1 MDDGQKG
8 KMRSILRNKDLARL
22 GDSFVNLVYSTAKTK
37 ACGRPVGEKV
47 PDRVLSQA
55 LEIAKLPV
63 PMRLT
68 HGERGDVVEAVLAYA
83 WMHNM
88 LPLEEAVAI
97 LYTTISGAEYE
108 SRSLEREMSA
118 RAFSK
123 LIKVAVDRIEGAD
136 AYG

>member
-1 MDDGQKG
+1 
-8 KMRSILRNKDLARL
+8 LRDKDLARL

-37 ACGRPVGEKV
+37 ASGRPVGEKV
-47 PDRVLSQA
+47 PDKVLSEA
-55 LEIAKLPV
+55 LKIAKLQV

-118 RAFSK
+118 KAFSK
-123 LIKVAVDRIEGAD
+123 LIRVAVDRIEGAD
-136 AYG
+136 VYG

>member
-1 MDDGQKG
+1 
-8 KMRSILRNKDLARL
+8 MRGILRDKDLARL

-37 ACGRPVGEKV
+37 ASGRPVGEKV
-47 PDRVLSQA
+47 PDKVLSEA
-55 LEIAKLPV
+55 LKIAKLQV

-118 RAFSK
+118 KAFSK
-123 LIKVAVDRIEGAD
+123 LIRVAVDRIEGAD
-136 AYG
+136 VYG